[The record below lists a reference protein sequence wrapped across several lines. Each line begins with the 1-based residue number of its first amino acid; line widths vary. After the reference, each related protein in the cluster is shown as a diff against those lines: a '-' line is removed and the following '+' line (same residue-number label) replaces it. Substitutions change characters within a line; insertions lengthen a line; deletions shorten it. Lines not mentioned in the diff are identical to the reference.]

1 MDIIDKLTMKN
12 LLEKKNNNKPDLSQG
27 AINRANKIKKLEV
40 EADKAMNKKKK
51 LKLPKGAL
59 NRANRMQQL
68 EAKAAKAMNKKK
80 ELKKKKSKKNLKKNL
95 NPLAKIKKI
104 DPNIINPDSDF
115 FGVNIKITT
124 PPTSKK
130 QYGGKVKYRSIGGK
144 VGGNDVIKMIYD

>member
-40 EADKAMNKKKK
+40 EAD
-51 LKLPKGAL
+51 
-59 NRANRMQQL
+59 
-68 EAKAAKAMNKKK
+68 KAMNKKK

>member
-27 AINRANKIKKLEV
+27 AINRANKIKKLEA
-40 EADKAMNKKKK
+40 E
-51 LKLPKGAL
+51 
-59 NRANRMQQL
+59 
-68 EAKAAKAMNKKK
+68 AAKALKKLTVIDQNVTGEK
-80 ELKKKKSKKNLKKNL
+80 KKKKKSKKNLKKNL
-95 NPLAKIKKI
+95 NPKIKKI
-104 DPNIINPDSDF
+104 DPNIINPDSDL